1 MLVPVVGT
9 RDGSDLPPDV
19 ALMLA
24 SDVALILAQK
34 VGLKLTQMVVLRHRW
49 RHTHFSSFAT
59 YCFSYF

>member
-1 MLVPVVGT
+1 MLGPVT
-9 RDGSDLPPDV
+9 
-19 ALMLA
+19 ALTLA
-24 SDVALILAQK
+24 SEMDLILAPDVALILAPT